1 MRKNLLV
8 NEKLSG
14 YLFILPNLVLYLL
27 FFIIPFLATIILSFT
42 EWGLMLNPKFIGLSN
57 YIQLLKSP
65 VFYKTLINTL
75 YFSFSRVVLTI
86 SVAFG
91 VALLLNRK
99 IKGIVFFRTIYF
111 LPYVSLLAAVAIVW
125 NWLYQGDG
133 LINYFLGLLGIQG
146 PAWLVS
152 EVWAMPAIIIMS
164 SWKDLGYCIVIFLAA
179 FQGIPKRLYEAA
191 TIDGANWYHK
201 IRYITIPLST
211 HAIFFTIITTI
222 IGTMQAFD
230 QFYLMTK
237 GGPANATT
245 TLPYF
250 IYKVGFEWFE
260 MGYASAVSMVLF
272 SIIMGITIMQWI
284 IRKKWVFE

>member
-1 MRKNLLV
+1 LRKNLLV